1 MTPKPKILILDDHML
16 FCQGIE
22 RILLEQ
28 FNSDIE
34 IINTPKDV
42 VLDDVVNYDI
52 VLVDM
57 DMPHQKGYDFVSSVK
72 ELGNTTTKFLI
83 VSMHNKPSLVK
94 KSIEAGV
101 NGYILKDDPLE
112 IFTTAITDVLE
123 DKEFY
128 SERVKTSMKYLTLET
143 IVLSPRE
150 EQIIKY
156 IAKGLNANDIAEML
170 YISVE
175 TVKTHNRNIKSKL
188 KIENRAELIK
198 YAYKNLLT

>member
-1 MTPKPKILILDDHML
+1 MKPKILILDDHML

-28 FNSDIE
+28 FNSEIN
-34 IINTPKDV
+34 IINNPEDV
-42 VLDDVVNYDI
+42 ALDEVLNFDI

-57 DMPHQKGYDFVSSVK
+57 DMPSQKGYEFVSSVK
-72 ELGNTTTKFLI
+72 ATGNTTTKFLI

-94 KSIEAGV
+94 KSIESGV

-112 IFTTAITDVLE
+112 VFTLAITEILE
-123 DKEFY
+123 GKEYY
-128 SERVKTSMKYLTLET
+128 SERVRESMKYLTLET

-188 KIENRAELIK
+188 KIENRAQLIK

>member
-1 MTPKPKILILDDHML
+1 MAPKILILDDHML

-28 FNSDIE
+28 FNSEID
-34 IINTPKDV
+34 IINNPKEV
-42 VLDDVVNYDI
+42 ILNEVNNYDI

-57 DMPHQKGYDFVSSVK
+57 DMPGQKGYDFVSTVK
-72 ELGNTTTKFLI
+72 ETGNKTTKFLI

-94 KSIEAGV
+94 KSIESGV

-112 IFTTAITDVLE
+112 VFTEAITAILE
-123 DKEFY
+123 GGEFY
-128 SERVKTSMKYLTLET
+128 SERVEESMKYLTLET
-143 IVLSPRE
+143 IILSPRE
-150 EQIIKY
+150 EQILKY